1 MLSTLA
7 PNALSIPAPNVL
19 STPVALARINS
30 FALVTYIPDP
40 LAEFLDGLRKEL
52 VPGCSLRSHVSI
64 LPPRPLF
71 ASEEAAQHQI
81 ECECK
86 RSPQFRIEAGIIR
99 LFPVTNVIF
108 IEVGTGENDLRRMH
122 DSLNAGA
129 LEYEEPYCYHPHITL
144 AQQLPEDLIG
154 EGYELASRRW
164 AEYRHERGFDVGSI
178 TFVQNTIGNRWIDL
192 SEIRMGPTG

>member
-1 MLSTLA
+1 M
-7 PNALSIPAPNVL
+7 V
-19 STPVALARINS
+19 RINL

-52 VPGCSLRSHVSI
+52 VPSCTLRSHVSI

-71 ASEEAAQHQI
+71 HSEEAAQHQI
-81 ECECK
+81 ERECE
-86 RSPQFRIEAGIIR
+86 RTAQFRIEAGNIR
-99 LFPVTNVIF
+99 VFPVTNVIY
-108 IEVGTGENDLRRMH
+108 IEIVTGEHDLRQMH

-129 LEYEEPYCYHPHITL
+129 LEYKEPYFYHPHITL
-144 AQQLPEDLIG
+144 AQQLPEDCIG
-154 EGYELASRRW
+154 EGHELAKRRW